1 MTLFTNARFEGAR
14 AVVEKAVAALEP
26 PGAVAFVGTREDAEC
41 VAAAGVTRL
50 QGGVPVTPGTVYDLA
65 SLTKVVATLPAVL
78 KLVGEGEIGLDDRVR
93 RFFSNAGWF
102 QDPSLGDATVKEL
115 LTHTSGLPAWKPLF
129 ALSGERRTVLAN
141 VLQTS
146 LEHPGAYT
154 YSDLGFILLGAVVER
169 VSGERQDAFVQ
180 RYVFGPLGMTETR
193 YGPVRSEH
201 VAATEDCGWRG
212 ELLQGVVHDENAFV
226 MGGVAGHAGLFG
238 TAKDLATYAQAWLRL
253 DPRLGPEDLLRDA
266 VREHFSGGSERRG
279 LGWMLKGEGSSAGRH
294 ASAYAY
300 GHTGFTGT
308 SLWVDPVGGWFA
320 VLLTNRAH
328 PSRENGRN
336 IHPLRVA
343 FHEAVARGFG
353 A

>member
-1 MTLFTNARFEGAR
+1 MLSGEARFDRAR

-26 PGAVAFVGTREDAEC
+26 PGAVAFVGTREDAVC

-50 QGGVPVTPGTVYDLA
+50 QGGVSVTPETVYDLA

-78 KLVGEGEIGLDDRVR
+78 KLVGEGELNLDDKVR

-102 QDPSLGDATVKEL
+102 QDPSLGDIPVGEL

-129 ALSGERRTVLAN
+129 ATTDNRRTALAN

-146 LEHPGAYT
+146 LEHAKGTYA
-154 YSDLGFILLGAVVER
+154 YSDLGFILLGAIIER

-193 YGPVRSEH
+193 YGPVTGEN

-212 ELLQGVVHDENAFV
+212 GLLQGVVHDENAFA

-238 TAKDLATYAQAWLRL
+238 TAADLARYAQAWLRL
-253 DPRLGPEDLLRDA
+253 DPRLGPEGLLQDA
-266 VREHFSGGSERRG
+266 VREHFSQGSERRG
-279 LGWMLKGEGSSAGRH
+279 LGWMLQKEGSSAGRH
-294 ASAYAY
+294 AGERAF

-308 SLWVDPVGGWFA
+308 SLWVDPVGGSFA
-320 VLLTNRAH
+320 VLLTNRVH
-328 PSRENGRN
+328 PSRESGQN
-336 IHPLRVA
+336 IHILRVA
-343 FHEAVARGFG
+343 FHEAVAKSFV
-353 A
+353 